1 MHVWHSQWKQF
12 FQEPSGEPSLSIRP
26 SVKGN
31 MLVRRW
37 EMGSSLFIYHMR
49 GKGLHDKTRSSRSN
63 HPYCLS
69 HLASRWKPWPP
80 AGCFS
85 SPRCKGKG
93 RREQPYWCCSQQ
105 HRAVKPHHH
114 TQPGNGPHGPA
125 IPLPERAKINN
136 KNLNQKYHFHDESL
150 L

>member
-1 MHVWHSQWKQF
+1 MFDTHS
-12 FQEPSGEPSLSIRP
+12 
-26 SVKGN
+26 
-31 MLVRRW
+31 
-37 EMGSSLFIYHMR
+37 GSS
-49 GKGLHDKTRSSRSN
+49 SSRSLVEN
-63 HPYCLS
+63 LHSVYAPLWKEICLWEDGRWVLHFLFITWGEKAYMTRQDRQDQIIPTVS